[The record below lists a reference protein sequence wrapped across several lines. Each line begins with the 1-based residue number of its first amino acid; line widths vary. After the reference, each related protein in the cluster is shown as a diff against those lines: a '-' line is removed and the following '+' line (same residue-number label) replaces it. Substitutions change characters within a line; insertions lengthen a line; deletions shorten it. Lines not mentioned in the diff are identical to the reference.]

1 MGVTRTGALAI
12 SNYQLL
18 SIYINQRGAVTYG
31 VVGGRQS
38 RGWKGRD
45 SSAVR
50 KREEEGSEGR
60 TEMPV
65 S

>member
-31 VVGGRQS
+31 VVAGGGGKVEDGRGGR
-38 RGWKGRD
+38 GR
-45 SSAVR
+45 
-50 KREEEGSEGR
+50 REELR
-60 TEMPV
+60 CQ
-65 S
+65 